1 LRYEN
6 EENNSAKEISM
17 KPIHMVDVVGQ
28 YLKIKE
34 EIDET
39 ALRVIGSGQY
49 ILGKEVSEFEH
60 EVAQY
65 LNVKHGIGC
74 ASGTDALMVSMMA
87 LGIGRGDEVI
97 TTPFTFAATTETIM
111 LLGAKP
117 MYVDIDPRTF
127 NLDPLKIES
136 AITKN
141 TKAIIPV
148 HLYGQTVDMDSLVA
162 VAHRFNIPIIED
174 MCQAIGADYK
184 GKKVGGIG
192 AMGCISFFP
201 SKNLGAFGDAGMV
214 VTNDA
219 ALAEKVRMIVVH
231 GSRERYKHEII
242 GLNSRLDAL
251 QAAMLRVKLRYI
263 DQWIE
268 ARRKAALIYNHLFAD
283 SDVEIPYEAPYGR
296 HVYHQYT
303 VRIKNRD
310 RVAQSLNEKNIPY
323 GIYYPI
329 ALHRQEAYRA
339 AGKPTGTFPVTE
351 KATDEVLSLPMHT
364 ELDEEQQ
371 KCIVQSVVEAMKK

>member
-1 LRYEN
+1 
-6 EENNSAKEISM
+6 M

-28 YLKIKE
+28 YQKIKT
-34 EIDET
+34 EINES

-49 ILGKEVSEFEH
+49 ILGKEVSEFEN
-60 EVAQY
+60 EIARY
-65 LNVKHGIGC
+65 LQVNHGIGC
-74 ASGTDALMVSMMA
+74 GSGTDALMVSMMA
-87 LGIGRGDEVI
+87 LGIGQGDEVV

-117 MYVDIDPRTF
+117 IYVDIDPKTF
-127 NLDPLKIES
+127 NLDPLKMES

-148 HLYGQTVDMDSLVA
+148 HLYGQTADMDPLVA
-162 VAHRFNIPIIED
+162 IAKKYNIPIIED

-192 AMGCISFFP
+192 TMGCLSFFP

-219 ALAEKVRMIVVH
+219 VLAEKLRMIVVH
-231 GSRERYKHEII
+231 GSRVRYNHEMI
-242 GLNSRLDAL
+242 GVNSRLDAL
-251 QAAMLRVKLRYI
+251 QAAMLRVKLRYL

-268 ARRKAALIYNHLFAD
+268 NRRTAAQLYNRLFAGTG
-283 SDVEIPYEAPYGR
+283 VEIPYEAPYGR
-296 HVYHQYT
+296 HVFHQYT
-303 VRIKNRD
+303 IRIKNRD
-310 RVAQSLNEKNIPY
+310 QVVKSLSEKKIPF

-329 ALHRQEAYRA
+329 SLHMQKAYHA
-339 AGKPTGTFPVTE
+339 AGKPQGTFPITE
-351 KATDEVLSLPMHT
+351 NATGEVLSLPMHT

-371 KCIVQSVVEAMKK
+371 MFIVQSIVELLKK

>member
-1 LRYEN
+1 MPE
-6 EENNSAKEISM
+6 M

-28 YLKIKE
+28 YQKIKT
-34 EIDET
+34 EINEA

-49 ILGKEVSEFEH
+49 ILGKEVSEFEN
-60 EVAQY
+60 EIAQY
-65 LNVKHGIGC
+65 LNVNHGIGC

-87 LGIGRGDEVI
+87 LGIGQGDEVV

-117 MYVDIDPRTF
+117 IYVDIDPKTF
-127 NLDPLKIES
+127 NLDPSKMEA
-136 AITKN
+136 AITKK

-148 HLYGQTVDMDSLVA
+148 HLYGQTVDMDPLVTA
-162 VAHRFNIPIIED
+162 ANQHNIPIIED

-192 AMGCISFFP
+192 TMGCISFFP

-219 ALAEKVRMIVVH
+219 ALAEKLRMIVVH
-231 GSRERYKHEII
+231 GSRVRYEHEII
-242 GLNSRLDAL
+242 GVNSRLDAL
-251 QAAMLRVKLRYI
+251 QAAMLRVKLHYL
-263 DQWIE
+263 DKWIE
-268 ARRKAALIYNHLFAD
+268 ARRKAAMLYNCLFAG
-283 SDVEIPYEAPYGR
+283 SDVVIPYEAPYGR
-296 HVYHQYT
+296 HVFHQYT
-303 VRIKNRD
+303 IRLKNRD
-310 RVAQSLNEKNIPY
+310 QVAQYLSEKKIPY

-329 ALHRQEAYRA
+329 SLHMQKAYSA
-339 AGKPTGTFPVTE
+339 AGKPKGTFPITE
-351 KATDEVLSLPMHT
+351 SAIDEVLSLPMHT

-371 KCIVQSVVEAMKK
+371 KFIVQSILDAMKK